1 MVYYFKGLEI
11 SRPSTWWMTKSLWR
25 RVHCWFLFCSLL
37 EISFCLLKYF
47 KLCLKKLSVTKRIW
61 VLQHIFRTIAS
72 FLIIFS
78 RVQRLIRSRV
88 SIQNVQLIRSRD
100 KQDIRLAYLYPNY
113 KLLYYAKK
121 KSSWTRYV
129 CVYVCVL
136 TKNNTCQRILN
147 RPSWISQYEYTRHL
161 SDNVTDTSQIPSLI
175 KNYKHSSNIC
185 ISM

>member
-1 MVYYFKGLEI
+1 MWFTTSKALKLADRVLDGWLKAYV
-11 SRPSTWWMTKSLWR
+11 WR
-25 RVHCWFLFCSLL
+25 RLHCWFLFCSLL

-100 KQDIRLAYLYPNY
+100 KQDIRLVYLYPNY
-113 KLLYYAKK
+113 KLFYYAMLFVLCG
-121 KSSWTRYV
+121 SLHEHV
-129 CVYVCVL
+129 MCVFVSV
-136 TKNNTCQRILN
+136 
-147 RPSWISQYEYTRHL
+147 
-161 SDNVTDTSQIPSLI
+161 
-175 KNYKHSSNIC
+175 
-185 ISM
+185 